1 MVGNWEGLKT
11 VFKFIDK
18 NGNATISIS
27 DMKVRLLYKAERD
40 LNSFELFV
48 KHELNN
54 LFFSFLCLG
63 SFKYHE
69 VSNVWRRQTWSVSK
83 IWPTTKW
90 KVGETTDKKRMR
102 KKRYFMLE
110 SVQYSKWNWSSI
122 SKKIRALYTYYFFCY
137 GIYRILTSCSCHFYL

>member
-27 DMKVRLLYKAERD
+27 DMKVRLLYKAERE

-54 LFFSFLCLG
+54 L
-63 SFKYHE
+63 
-69 VSNVWRRQTWSVSK
+69 
-83 IWPTTKW
+83 
-90 KVGETTDKKRMR
+90 
-102 KKRYFMLE
+102 YF
-110 SVQYSKWNWSSI
+110 
-122 SKKIRALYTYYFFCY
+122 
-137 GIYRILTSCSCHFYL
+137 